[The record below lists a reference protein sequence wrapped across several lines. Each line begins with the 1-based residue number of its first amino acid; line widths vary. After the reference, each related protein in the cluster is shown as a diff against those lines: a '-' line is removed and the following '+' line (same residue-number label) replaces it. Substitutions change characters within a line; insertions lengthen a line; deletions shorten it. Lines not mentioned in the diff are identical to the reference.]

1 MSIQVQVAELQQ
13 EASAAQGDDNAM
25 ITAYR
30 RLKVRVADMD
40 SRHAAQEEEWNALVG
55 HPCVIM
61 MHLCV

>member
-55 HPCVIM
+55 HP
-61 MHLCV
+61 